1 MYFVPRARAH
11 MTKLAEHYM
20 RVAPARRTAM
30 ALGKKFYAVRR
41 GRAVGVYNTWEECK
55 AQVER
60 FKGSEFKS
68 FLTSNEAW
76 EFINQKRTAQEEGGR
91 PAKVARRESRESPVP
106 APLEEL
112 STFDPPDTIVV
123 YTDGSSRGNG
133 RNGAVAGYG
142 VYWSDEKYRSLD
154 VSKRLEGP
162 VQTNN
167 RAELQAIIAA
177 VSACPEQDKLLRICT
192 DSQYAIKAVN
202 WWMPKVRIIADAVA
216 FDRLADCQWF
226 ASAEQGP
233 DRRDRPALLSAPQA
247 ARARACQGPQ
257 WAAREYYG

>member
-1 MYFVPRARAH
+1 
-11 MTKLAEHYM
+11 
-20 RVAPARRTAM
+20 M
-30 ALGKKFYAVRR
+30 ALAKKFYAVRR
-41 GRAVGVYNTWEECK
+41 GRAVGVYNTWEECR

-68 FLTSNEAW
+68 FLTSKEAW
-76 EFINQKRTAQEEGGR
+76 EFINHKRPAAEEGGR
-91 PAKVARRESRESPVP
+91 PAKAARREPKEPATAAP

-112 STFDPPDTIVV
+112 NTFDPPDTIVV

-154 VSKRLEGP
+154 VSKPLEGT

-177 VSACPEQDKLLRICT
+177 VSACPEPDKLLRICT

-202 WWMPKVRIIADAVA
+202 WWMPKARII
-216 FDRLADCQWF
+216 C
-226 ASAEQGP
+226 
-233 DRRDRPALLSAPQA
+233 
-247 ARARACQGPQ
+247 
-257 WAAREYYG
+257 

>member
-1 MYFVPRARAH
+1 
-11 MTKLAEHYM
+11 
-20 RVAPARRTAM
+20 M
-30 ALGKKFYAVRR
+30 ALAKKFYAVRR
-41 GRAVGVYNTWEECK
+41 GRAVGVYNTWEECR

-68 FLTSNEAW
+68 FLTSKEAW
-76 EFINQKRTAQEEGGR
+76 EFINHKRPAAEEGGR
-91 PAKVARRESRESPVP
+91 PAKAARREPRESSEPSKPSNPSESAAAAAP

-112 STFDPPDTIVV
+112 KTFDPPDTIVV

-142 VYWSDEKYRSLD
+142 VYWSDENYRSLD
-154 VSKRLEGP
+154 VSKPLEGT

-177 VSACPEQDKLLRICT
+177 VSACPEPDKLLRICT

-202 WWMPKVRIIADAVA
+202 WWMPKARII
-216 FDRLADCQWF
+216 C
-226 ASAEQGP
+226 
-233 DRRDRPALLSAPQA
+233 
-247 ARARACQGPQ
+247 
-257 WAAREYYG
+257 